1 MRLRLLALTGVLG
14 AACTIGG
21 LAAWEAP
28 GPNPPPPP
36 ADQDRDAIEKSARD
50 FAAAFE
56 KRDAKAIAALWTEN
70 GELDDDSGE
79 VLRGRAAIESAYADF
94 FKAQPPGKIEV
105 HIESIRFPSR
115 DCAIEEGVL
124 RQSRGSKDLP
134 SSTRYSVFHVRD
146 NGQWRIAVSRE
157 WGAGQDRLDDLD
169 WLLGT
174 WIGTVD
180 KESITL
186 KFERDDQQSCITSKT
201 TRKKNDKEVPAG
213 SMRIALDPQR
223 GQLRSWHFDPDGGHG
238 QSLWIRD
245 GNNWVLDAIGVGG
258 DGTETEAVNIL
269 ARVGANEITW
279 RSIDRVAGN
288 VSLPDSVPIKLTRA
302 TNGI

>member
-28 GPNPPPPP
+28 GANRSPPP

-56 KRDAKAIAALWTEN
+56 KRDAKAIAAMWTEN

-79 VLRGRAAIESAYADF
+79 VLRGRAAIESAYADL
-94 FKAQPPGKIEV
+94 FKAQPQSKMDV
-105 HIESIRFPSR
+105 RIESIRFPSR

-124 RQSRGSKDLP
+124 RQVRDSKDLP
-134 SSTRYSVFHVRD
+134 SSTQYSVFHVRD
-146 NGQWRIAVSRE
+146 NGQWRIAASRE
-157 WGAGQDRLDDLD
+157 WGAGQDRLDDLE

-174 WIGTVD
+174 WKGTVD
-180 KESITL
+180 KEPITL
-186 KFERDDQQSCITSKT
+186 TLERDDKQSCIIGKT
-201 TRKKNDKEVPAG
+201 TRKKNDKEVSAG

-223 GQLRSWHFDPDGGHG
+223 GQIRSWHFDPDGGHG

-258 DGTETEAVNIL
+258 DGMETEAVNIL

-302 TNGI
+302 TSGK

>member
-1 MRLRLLALTGVLG
+1 LG
-14 AACTIGG
+14 AAGTIGA
-21 LAAWEAP
+21 LAGWEAP
-28 GPNPPPPP
+28 AGNPSPPP
-36 ADQDRDAIEKSARD
+36 ADQERDAIEKSARD
-50 FAAAFE
+50 FATAFE

-79 VLRGRAAIESAYADF
+79 VFRGRAAIESAYADF
-94 FKAQPPGKIEV
+94 FKSQHEGKIDV
-105 HIESIRFPSR
+105 RIESIRFPSR

-134 SSTRYSVFHVRD
+134 SSTHYSVFHVRD
-146 NGQWRIAVSRE
+146 NGQWRIAASRE
-157 WGAGQDRLDDLD
+157 WGAGQDRLDDLE

-174 WIGTVD
+174 WKGTVD
-180 KESITL
+180 KEPITL
-186 KFERDDQQSCITSKT
+186 TLERDDKQSCIIGKT
-201 TRKKNDKEVPAG
+201 TRKKNDKEVSAG

-223 GQLRSWHFDPDGGHG
+223 GQIRSWHFDPDGGHG

-269 ARVGANEITW
+269 ARIGANEITW

-302 TNGI
+302 TNGK